1 MKRPDSS
8 EYANYYGGYVGLITE
23 DDIVAVFRQQAD
35 EMLALADL
43 IPAEKGGF
51 AYADGKWTVKEL
63 LGHIIDAERM
73 FAYRMHRFSHGDA
86 LPLTGFDQDIYINNG
101 RYAERDIE
109 SLLKEFVFQR
119 HANIL
124 MLAAFRESDW
134 DLKGTASEAE
144 VTVRALAFIMAGH
157 VRHHVNILK
166 ERYLS

>member
-23 DDIVAVFRQQAD
+23 PDILTVFRQQAD
-35 EMLALADL
+35 EMLALIDRL
-43 IPAEKGGF
+43 PEDKGDF
-51 AYADGKWTVKEL
+51 AYADGKWKVKEL
-63 LGHIIDAERM
+63 LGHIVDAERI

-86 LPLTGFDQDIYINNG
+86 QPLTGFDQDIYINNG

-124 MLAAFRESDW
+124 MMDAFRESDW
-134 DLKGTASEAE
+134 DLKGTASDTE

-157 VRHHVNILK
+157 VRHHINILN
-166 ERYLS
+166 ERYLD